1 MRVPDLLQTQF
12 LKRHIT
18 MDAKAVPVAGPFAG
32 VSIAREWFEI
42 VDPDVPTLKVTNI
55 GIRAFWSGVRK
66 YGVKAVMGKPTSSG
80 PKNTP
85 HTGGTPIAAAA

>member
-1 MRVPDLLQTQF
+1 MRVPNLLQTQF

-32 VSIAREWFEI
+32 VSVAREWFEI
-42 VDPDVPTLKVTNI
+42 VDPDVPTLKITNM
-55 GIRAFWSGVRK
+55 GICSFWSGVRK
-66 YGVKAVMGKPTSSG
+66 HGAKSVMGKAASSG

-85 HTGGTPIAAAA
+85 PTGGTPIAAAA